1 MERGRERGGG
11 GSRGIGGRREAME
24 EGERKRW
31 REGEGERV

>member
-1 MERGRERGGG
+1 MGRVGG
-11 GSRGIGGRREAME
+11 GSRGRGGRREAVQ